1 MSPRRT
7 RAKNATAHPG
17 AIVLA
22 SQGKRRTKAEKQA
35 DENRAAADRA
45 AAEKAEQER
54 VITIAKMVMELR
66 ANEQNTAIPA
76 SCTHFIF
83 MLSVMTDSIIGGAGA
98 SIWYKGIKLLP

>member
-35 DENRAAADRA
+35 DDNCAAAERA
-45 AAEKAEQER
+45 AAEKAEQDR

-66 ANEQNTAIPA
+66 AKEQNAAIPVSHA
-76 SCTHFIF
+76 NFNFT
-83 MLSVMTDSIIGGAGA
+83 LSILTDGITGGPGA
-98 SIWYKGIKLLP
+98 SIWYKWNRFLP